1 MYESKYVCTYMQM
14 YVCLH
19 VHICVCV
26 SYVLEL
32 NSSSCRY
39 TADMLAHTSFKSN
52 GCLCVCCVGPPVFP
66 YMSVP
71 TYTYV

>member
-1 MYESKYVCTYMQM
+1 MYGSKYVCTYMQM

-52 GCLCVCCVGPPVFP
+52 GCLFGSSLYNLGEIKNSAFL
-66 YMSVP
+66 
-71 TYTYV
+71 